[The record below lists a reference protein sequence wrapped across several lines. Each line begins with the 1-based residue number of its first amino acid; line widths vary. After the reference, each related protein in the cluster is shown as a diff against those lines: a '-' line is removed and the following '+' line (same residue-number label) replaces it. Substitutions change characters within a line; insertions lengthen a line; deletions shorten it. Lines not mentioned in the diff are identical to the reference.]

1 MLLPTTDLNGH
12 VKTWPAGAAADASG
26 DPKIVTA
33 AATEDGVKVT
43 GETIDLG
50 TGLDRPDSGILS
62 VSGVASLQATETL
75 GVAAE
80 LQESSDGSTWDTA
93 EALYASTTVATGV
106 TGGSTGLG
114 FSKQTHVKI
123 KPRKQYIRFNVT
135 PDLSASGTDTA
146 VWSASFTGAGSF
158 RVPTA

>member
-1 MLLPTTDLNGH
+1 MLIPKTDLYGH
-12 VKTWPAGAAADASG
+12 TKSFVAGGNADASG

-33 AATEDGVKVT
+33 AATEDNVKVT

-50 TGLDRPDSGILS
+50 TGLDRPDSGVLV
-62 VSGVASLQATETL
+62 VSGIASLQATETL
-75 GVAAE
+75 TLAAE

-93 EALYASTTVATGV
+93 VAIYTATTVATGV

-114 FSKQTHVKI
+114 FVKASHVKI

-135 PDLSASGTDTA
+135 PNLSASGTDTA
-146 VWSASFTGAGSF
+146 TWTAAFVGGGIM
-158 RVPTA
+158 RVPVA